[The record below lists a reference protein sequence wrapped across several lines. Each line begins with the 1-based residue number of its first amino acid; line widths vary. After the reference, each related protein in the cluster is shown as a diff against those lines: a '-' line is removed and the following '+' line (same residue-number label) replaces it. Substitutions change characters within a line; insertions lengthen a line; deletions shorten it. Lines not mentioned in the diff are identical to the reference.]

1 MKKDKAIP
9 ALAIIGIGL
18 AAAYMY
24 SQAGADE
31 STGTEGWSGGT
42 GTRSLTPIT
51 TTTTETIPIGGGEY
65 PQIVLPAIQ
74 PYEPAPIPAGLFSPP
89 VIPQTTGA
97 TPAPITKKE
106 QTATA
111 ATPPIWDTEI
121 AGATMKSGFDLL
133 SIGAP
138 FNLPLSMSKIVTSYI
153 GGGGE
158 TKKGDAVKLED
169 SWAGPM
175 TGVTVYGPT
184 GAKTSPVT
192 LQSGGGGGIPAE
204 GIQEFFY
211 AGKAY
216 GAPTGTAPAAGGGT
230 TYYYESGA
238 YQTVQQGQIVGAGS
252 AGALTPSVQ
261 YSGQHYAAPGTA
273 AGGEKGRVY
282 SKKAAKLAGLI

>member
-24 SQAGADE
+24 SMGSTGE
-31 STGTEGWSGGT
+31 STGTEGWTGGT

-51 TTTTETIPIGGGEY
+51 TTTTETIPIGGGKY

-106 QTATA
+106 QTVTV
-111 ATPPIWDTEI
+111 ATPPVWDTEI

-158 TKKGDAVKLED
+158 TKKTDAVKLSE
-169 SWAGPM
+169 SWAGPV
-175 TGVTVYGPT
+175 TGITAG
-184 GAKTSPVT
+184 GKSLPVT
-192 LQSGGGGGIPAE
+192 LQSGGSSGIPAE
-204 GIQEFFY
+204 GIHEFFY

-238 YQTVQQGQIVGAGS
+238 YQTVQQGQIVSAGS

-282 SKKAAKLAGLI
+282 SKKAAQLAGLI